1 MFDIKCVTDRL
12 ANGMTAHQITPP
24 PTPHLSTVT
33 FISDAACFMDGKH
46 EQEVQ
51 FTRFS
56 RGSAWDAAF
65 SYQSKIDASVER
77 GSHVDYLQ
85 IGLMTAQDISRSI
98 FSNTKI
104 SQ

>member
-1 MFDIKCVTDRL
+1 MLVIMRVTEGL
-12 ANGMTAHQITPP
+12 AEGMTAHQISI
-24 PTPHLSTVT
+24 PHLSTAA

-51 FTRFS
+51 GGPFMRFL

-65 SYQSKIDASVER
+65 SYQSKIDTSVER

-85 IGLMTAQDISRSI
+85 IRLMTA
-98 FSNTKI
+98 
-104 SQ
+104 